1 MSAKKDAKPAA
12 EGAAKSG
19 KGKLIAIV
27 LVAVVAAAG
36 AGGGVAWFM
45 AGKANA
51 AAKSE
56 KSSKKSG
63 KDSGEEHASED
74 AHEESS
80 GEDGEEGEGKSKA
93 KAQYLA
99 LDPAFVVNL
108 AAPDSSRYLQVSVEV
123 MARDAKA
130 LDDLKLHMP
139 AVRNNLLMLF
149 GQKTAAD
156 LSGREGREALR
167 QLALTEVQKVMREE
181 TGEDS
186 IDALYFTSFVTQ

>member
-1 MSAKKDAKPAA
+1 MSAKKEAAKPAGDA
-12 EGAAKSG
+12 PAKSG
-19 KGKLIAIV
+19 KGKMIAIV
-27 LVAVVAAAG
+27 LAAVVAAAG

-45 AGKANA
+45 AGKASA

-56 KSSKKSG
+56 KGAKS
-63 KDSGEEHASED
+63 DDAEHEGGD
-74 AHEESS
+74 EESS
-80 GEDGEEGEGKSKA
+80 DGEHGDDAGEGEGKSKA

-99 LDPAFVVNL
+99 MEPAFVVNL
-108 AAPDSSRYLQVSVEV
+108 AAPDSSRYLQVTVEV
-123 MARDAKA
+123 MTRDAKA

-156 LSGREGREALR
+156 LSGRDGREALR

-181 TGEDS
+181 TGDDS
-186 IDALYFTSFVTQ
+186 VDALYFTSFVTQ

>member
-1 MSAKKDAKPAA
+1 MSAKKEPAKPAGDA
-12 EGAAKSG
+12 PAKSG

-27 LVAVVAAAG
+27 LAAVVAAAG

-56 KSSKKSG
+56 KGSKKSE
-63 KDSGEEHASED
+63 KSDDAEHAADEEHDEDSGE
-74 AHEESS
+74 
-80 GEDGEEGEGKSKA
+80 GDGHGDGKA

-123 MARDAKA
+123 MTRDAKA
-130 LDDLKLHMP
+130 LDALKLHMP

-167 QLALTEVQKVMREE
+167 QVALTEVQKVMREE
-181 TGEDS
+181 TGDDAIE
-186 IDALYFTSFVTQ
+186 ALYFTSFVTQ